1 MATFNQRNVEHL
13 LIGKASTALSTGGID
28 TLNDGEIGIFTPGGT
43 RLTAAAAEGTKFM
56 LVQGRAGKQPLTSSV
71 LSKEDFESVNRK
83 LYAAAT
89 EKKDAIGYNG
99 TSGDIDAIADNLYM
113 VRLHLDQSLTSNHGG
128 VYVKHG
134 QYKSDA
140 SATKLEVAE
149 GLVYSLVN
157 NFLREP
163 EKQVRFERLLDHAG
177 TATTATTGADALTV
191 VKGSKVVS
199 AAGADITVD
208 FAAGDYVRFGT
219 ATSDY
224 CYKVVSVDATNE
236 TMTLDVAYQG
246 ASATFAAAA
255 AEVITAA
262 QAASAAVG
270 IVVEGVA
277 LDWSL
282 GKIDYRKADWELTLQ
297 DAGTTPVTNL
307 AVAYAGSGEYE
318 QIAEKEWFTKGNL
331 GETFRMG
338 EPNIFAA
345 DLDVV
350 DSTYDLLT
358 FAFKGKED
366 SGLTKRDTRKVY
378 TLAIDAT
385 TPNFTLPAT
394 GNGLTN
400 VLEAVL
406 GLTAGSIDL

>member
-43 RLTAAAAEGTKFM
+43 RLTAAAVAGTKFM

-71 LSKEDFESVNRK
+71 LSKEDFESVNKK

-177 TATTATTGADALTV
+177 TATTVAVTA

-199 AAGADITVD
+199 GTGINAD
-208 FAAGDYVRFGT
+208 FSAGDYVRFGT
-219 ATSDY
+219 ATTDY
-224 CYKVVSVDATNE
+224 CYKVVSVDTNE
-236 TMTLDVAYQG
+236 MTLDVAYQG
-246 ASATFAAAA
+246 ATNTFAIAA

-262 QAASAAVG
+262 QAALAAVG

-277 LDWSL
+277 LDWKL
-282 GKIDYRKADWELTLQ
+282 GKIDYRKSDWELSLQ
-297 DAGTTPVTNL
+297 DFGTTALTNL

-350 DSTYDLLT
+350 DTNYDLLT

-378 TLAIDAT
+378 SLAIDNT
-385 TPNFTLPAT
+385 TPVFAQPS
-394 GNGLTN
+394 GNGLTL

-406 GLTAGSIDL
+406 GLTTNSLNL

>member
-71 LSKEDFESVNRK
+71 LSKEDFESVNK
-83 LYAAAT
+83 KVYAAAT

-163 EKQVRFERLLDHAG
+163 EKQVRFERLLDAVVGSG
-177 TATTATTGADALTV
+177 TAAATTGTTGTLTFT
-191 VKGSKVVS
+191 KGSKTVVASVS
-199 AAGADITVD
+199 ASAEFSV
-208 FAAGDYVRFGT
+208 GDYVRVGN
-219 ATSDY
+219 ATTDY
-224 CYKVVSVDATNE
+224 AYKVADIQGTSLI
-236 TMTLDVAYQG
+236 LDIAYQG
-246 ASATFAAAA
+246 ASEVVAVGDAD
-255 AEVITAA
+255 VITAA
-262 QAASAAVG
+262 NAAAAAVG

-297 DAGTTPVTNL
+297 DCGTTAVTNL

-350 DSTYDLLT
+350 DTNYDLLT

-378 TLAIDAT
+378 SLAIDNT
-385 TPNFTLPAT
+385 TPVFAQPS
-394 GNGLTN
+394 GNGLTL

-406 GLTAGSIDL
+406 GLTTNSLNL